1 MLASA
6 NDRLEEVKELCKSSE
21 DVSALVNNR
30 GGWNKC
36 TALLLAAQAG
46 HASIVSYLIEE
57 GRADVGACNDVG
69 STALHLAASK
79 GHLNVVQILISHG
92 AKQSIVNNDSQTAML
107 LAVKEGHVNVVKY
120 LDQIREKSKDDSD
133 PLLARNAADKTALLL
148 ACELGHKE
156 VFDYI
161 LNSRGA
167 EFLNQQ
173 TGRGITCLMLACSM
187 NTPAHVSI
195 VRSILKHTDVV
206 DVNYASV
213 WRWTALLWACYGGSS
228 ETVQMLLSLGAEICV
243 ESVQQ
248 DTPFLKAIEQNHR
261 RIVHILIAHGA
272 LQLNKKKDM
281 LLKGLK
287 LAISMAHIDIARDL
301 HALLYAEQ
309 PTEST
314 LVCLLSTDEVYHAVL
329 KLTLPAKLKEL
340 ERLVTYAGSVDFF
353 FELYL
358 ACLIHFRS
366 PKLLLSNLLRR
377 LCFRL
382 ISNSK
387 RQTDVDLVHK
397 IIQLGA
403 VLLETSRLHPIE
415 RKSIHDVYIKLTT
428 TLDYLLAHEVFHDE
442 PVLYL
447 VLNYP
452 SLIAAEPKHYDSYEV
467 QRSQAFLTG
476 PLQVAVSGGIKD
488 LFAHSHV
495 SAYVQRLFYSGL
507 RDCPDSEK
515 SGTNYLRSAMIKL
528 SGYLHARFRPAVM
541 FFFEG
546 LSKVLMLA
554 LVFSISNSYYTS
566 WQKSGDG
573 NYPNRVPTESFLLIL
588 TLSTVLY
595 EYGSLVQNNV
605 FYPASVASV
614 VGYLED
620 IWNLLDLSSLCFII
634 TWAGMSYLGST
645 SEHYMQA
652 HAALACSCI
661 PLAMSLLQYAGLVE
675 KVGKL
680 TIMIMAMVENL
691 GPLSVVFIVVLAGY
705 VLTMSAL
712 FSSSNKGEAFSS
724 PVQAALTLFSTS
736 LNNYENTF
744 TETFSVYGS
753 LETWGICIQLTFII
767 GFSIVLLSLVI
778 AQMSAT
784 HQRVDEKAYEEWQ
797 FGFAKTT
804 QQFLLLHERHPF
816 SMLPPPLNLIPICL
830 SPVHYFVLWF
840 YDSHTLRN
848 KVLSVSGT
856 ASDML
861 MGTIMSFVA
870 PWIEYVLYVI
880 ECCKINADMGM
891 MEMLLVVVLFP
902 VFWYPAFVVSLL
914 ARMTSIRTYIQLTA
928 RPSRASSLVA
938 SEKKSTSLQK
948 VAPQG
953 LMRGQS
959 KMSGNKDSKSSN
971 VTFLS
976 KVVGQMTPGALLL
989 DYPTSSH
996 FTPYINST
1004 LSLENMNILT
1014 VKLIRCH
1021 KLRFANTF
1029 SDPIVYFRLGDMKLH
1044 SSPSL
1049 YGGKDPLWLNEVL
1062 TFPLHGS
1069 SVPLQEL
1076 TLSMVVVDRDAV
1088 HGHEVFLGER
1098 GTTSLSKLP
1107 ALKIT
1112 PWIANAEYSGKIALE
1127 EAAGEVE
1134 VAIKVHFPDFL
1145 TTFKAGAVTGSN
1157 STGISSQDHEQ
1168 QAKQKSAKSVLET
1181 KEDIAQHNTLHFI
1194 ASIKQ
1199 KMHDK
1204 RSKLKPQPHF
1214 PIQRAKTKFSVD
1226 TDEAD
1231 DDAADR
1237 EDDDEYD
1244 ENNQQKRQV
1253 EDVLKSELAG
1263 HAVHFQGLFLL
1274 SEQEKRDIFSPLL
1287 RKHVGS
1293 TGLDMFHGGRDSF
1306 LRSSL
1311 S

>member
-1 MLASA
+1 MKSWPVTEQIEFHNAKYSAYSPLMLASA
-6 NDRLEEVKELCKSSE
+6 NDRLEEVKELCKSSG

-79 GHLNVVQILISHG
+79 GHLNVVQILISHE

-107 LAVKEGHVNVVKY
+107 LAVKEGHVHVVKY
-120 LDQIREKSKDDSD
+120 LDEIREKSKDDSD

-148 ACELGHKE
+148 ACELGRKE

-161 LNSRGA
+161 LNNRGV

-173 TGRGITCLMLACSM
+173 TARGITCLMLACSM
-187 NTPAHVSI
+187 NTPAHISI

-206 DVNYASV
+206 DVNYASM
-213 WRWTALLWACYGGSS
+213 WRWTALLWACYGGSA

-287 LAISMAHIDIARDL
+287 LALSMAHIDMVRDL
-301 HALLYAEQ
+301 HALLYADQ

-314 LVCLLSTDEVYHAVL
+314 LVCLLSTDEVYRAVL
-329 KLTLPAKLKEL
+329 KLTLPAKVKEL

-358 ACLIHFRS
+358 A
-366 PKLLLSNLLRR
+366 
-377 LCFRL
+377 L
-382 ISNSK
+382 ISNTK

-428 TLDYLLAHEVFHDE
+428 TMDYLLAHEVFHDE

-515 SGTNYLRSAMIKL
+515 SGANHLRSAVIKL
-528 SGYLHARFRPAVM
+528 VSAVTRQEARLSRHASPFLLLKSGYLHARFRPVVM

-573 NYPNRVPTESFLLIL
+573 SYPNRVPTESFLLIL

-614 VGYLED
+614 VAYLED
-620 IWNLLDLSSLCFII
+620 IWNLLDLCSLCFII

-645 SEHYMQA
+645 AEHYMQA

-705 VLTMSAL
+705 VLAMSAL

-753 LETWGICIQLTFII
+753 LEIWGICIQLTFII

-778 AQMSAT
+778 AQIS
-784 HQRVDEKAYEEWQ
+784 
-797 FGFAKTT
+797 
-804 QQFLLLHERHPF
+804 
-816 SMLPPPLNLIPICL
+816 
-830 SPVHYFVLWF
+830 
-840 YDSHTLRN
+840 
-848 KVLSVSGT
+848 
-856 ASDML
+856 
-861 MGTIMSFVA
+861 
-870 PWIEYVLYVI
+870 
-880 ECCKINADMGM
+880 
-891 MEMLLVVVLFP
+891 
-902 VFWYPAFVVSLL
+902 
-914 ARMTSIRTYIQLTA
+914 
-928 RPSRASSLVA
+928 SSLVA

-959 KMSGNKDSKSSN
+959 KMPGKNDSKSSN

-996 FTPYINST
+996 FTPYISST
-1004 LSLENMNILT
+1004 LSQENMNILT

-1021 KLRFANTF
+1021 KLRYANTF

-1098 GTTSLSKLP
+1098 GTVSSSKLP
-1107 ALKIT
+1107 ALNIT

-1127 EAAGEVE
+1127 DAAGEVE
-1134 VAIKVHFPDFL
+1134 VAIKVHFPEFL
-1145 TTFKAGAVTGSN
+1145 TTFKAGVVTGSN
-1157 STGISSQDHEQ
+1157 SAGIISQDHEQ
-1168 QAKQKSAKSVLET
+1168 QVKQKSAKSVLET

-1194 ASIKQ
+1194 TSIKQ

-1244 ENNQQKRQV
+1244 ENNQQKRHV